1 MCINSHKQRHI
12 FRHILADRTDTL
24 QWESTSV
31 FKASAILICS
41 VVDST
46 GKERMR
52 QIVMRTMEFD
62 AVKSC
67 FCCTFCCF
75 SIAIYNFFNLL
86 YCNSRKCDSRSHR
99 HITGHQNLCC
109 LVHSDCHT
117 SLPQLDTCFTT
128 FCMNRICQ
136 FLKSRN
142 ILVLTNR
149 KKSSRCTWCMNRTD
163 FHHI

>member
-1 MCINSHKQRHI
+1 MRINSHKQRHI
-12 FRHILADRTDTL
+12 FRHVLTDRTDTL
-24 QWESTSV
+24 QWESASV

-46 GKERMR
+46 GKKRVW
-52 QIVMRTMEFD
+52 QIVMCTVKFD

-75 SIAIYNFFNLL
+75 SIACYNFLDL
-86 YCNSRKCDSRSHR
+86 IYCDSRKCDSRSHR
-99 HITGHQNLCC
+99 HITRHQNLCC
-109 LVHSDCHT
+109 LIHSNCHT

-128 FCMNRICQ
+128 FCMDRICQ

-142 ILVLTNR
+142 ILVLTDR
-149 KKSSRCTWCMNRTD
+149 KESSWCTRCMDRTD
-163 FHHI
+163 FYHI